1 MNVMVSLVVVNVACL
16 GGVNVA
22 GDRCGV
28 RVVVGRRGGGRVGSE
43 EGNQASFASFL
54 ICLSSVWAQGREQ
67 SGAGVPSS
75 LSSFLD
81 LTHLFGSHLPHIAHS
96 SPTRSGCEGDEEGQ
110 RR

>member
-1 MNVMVSLVVVNVACL
+1 MNVMVSLVC
-16 GGVNVA
+16 VNVA
-22 GDRCGV
+22 GVSR
-28 RVVVGRRGGGRVGSE
+28 RVTGAVFVSWWGGGRVGRE
-43 EGNQASFASFL
+43 EEDQSSFASFL